1 MKIFFYDKP
10 NSYAEDSCIVKPINT
25 TWNDF
30 GIQSKVKLELLVANK
45 KIIFQAYHTA
55 YINNNF
61 VTLSSMT
68 QEELESDNIKQYI
81 LLESV
86 AEYENLKNYFPDKF
100 DSILKTLNDISF
112 LRMKK
117 NRDKNFN
124 FLLQSDIFNKSFI
137 RSNESFLAYLY
148 GYTGLG
154 STLTLDVGEISSLN
168 PLINKEVF
176 FYINHEKS
184 NDLNFLPFKHFIMI
198 GRNGSGKSQTLRKLA
213 LKYKD
218 KKVFNCVSCFSQSD
232 KSNSFSKNIKNVNHV
247 NLTKSK
253 KNIEILH
260 SIIRFRFDKNR
271 FEDYD
276 FDILID
282 LINNI
287 NFMKKIVLY
296 KDKSSYLSL
305 KDLVE
310 FNSGEQN
317 TLEKIQ
323 EIASYN
329 RFKIKNGSNFYDLSS
344 GENFFINLIFNLLHI
359 TSQYKN
365 NILFLFDEPESFLH
379 PNFISIFSEIVCYF
393 TNRLYCIAIT
403 ATHSIYLVKNSLQE
417 NIVVFRKNDE
427 KIELEKPSF
436 NTFGANLNSLSYFI
450 FGFESPLEHEESVI
464 KKIVEIERYTQKSFI
479 ELIDKYG
486 KILSSETIDR
496 IYMKLQNEKS

>member
-1 MKIFFYDKP
+1 
-10 NSYAEDSCIVKPINT
+10 
-25 TWNDF
+25 
-30 GIQSKVKLELLVANK
+30 
-45 KIIFQAYHTA
+45 
-55 YINNNF
+55 
-61 VTLSSMT
+61 
-68 QEELESDNIKQYI
+68 
-81 LLESV
+81 
-86 AEYENLKNYFPDKF
+86 
-100 DSILKTLNDISF
+100 
-112 LRMKK
+112 
-117 NRDKNFN
+117 
-124 FLLQSDIFNKSFI
+124 
-137 RSNESFLAYLY
+137 
-148 GYTGLG
+148 
-154 STLTLDVGEISSLN
+154 
-168 PLINKEVF
+168 
-176 FYINHEKS
+176 
-184 NDLNFLPFKHFIMI
+184 
-198 GRNGSGKSQTLRKLA
+198 
-213 LKYKD
+213 
-218 KKVFNCVSCFSQSD
+218 
-232 KSNSFSKNIKNVNHV
+232 
-247 NLTKSK
+247 
-253 KNIEILH
+253 
-260 SIIRFRFDKNR
+260 
-271 FEDYD
+271 
-276 FDILID
+276 
-282 LINNI
+282 
-287 NFMKKIVLY
+287 MKKIVLY

-403 ATHSIYLVKNSLQE
+403 ATHSLYLVKNSLQE

>member
-1 MKIFFYDKP
+1 
-10 NSYAEDSCIVKPINT
+10 
-25 TWNDF
+25 
-30 GIQSKVKLELLVANK
+30 
-45 KIIFQAYHTA
+45 
-55 YINNNF
+55 
-61 VTLSSMT
+61 
-68 QEELESDNIKQYI
+68 
-81 LLESV
+81 
-86 AEYENLKNYFPDKF
+86 
-100 DSILKTLNDISF
+100 
-112 LRMKK
+112 
-117 NRDKNFN
+117 
-124 FLLQSDIFNKSFI
+124 
-137 RSNESFLAYLY
+137 
-148 GYTGLG
+148 
-154 STLTLDVGEISSLN
+154 
-168 PLINKEVF
+168 
-176 FYINHEKS
+176 
-184 NDLNFLPFKHFIMI
+184 
-198 GRNGSGKSQTLRKLA
+198 
-213 LKYKD
+213 
-218 KKVFNCVSCFSQSD
+218 
-232 KSNSFSKNIKNVNHV
+232 
-247 NLTKSK
+247 
-253 KNIEILH
+253 
-260 SIIRFRFDKNR
+260 
-271 FEDYD
+271 
-276 FDILID
+276 
-282 LINNI
+282 
-287 NFMKKIVLY
+287 MKKIVLY